1 MKRKA
6 AVTFGVILALAGLPA
21 SVSVPVLAGPS
32 QVRVV
37 DSRFNPPRVRVA
49 PGGKVRWSSRGT
61 NEEHNV
67 VEDHGLFTSG
77 DLTSDPIAYTVGFS
91 SGTFP
96 YYCENH
102 GAPGGRGM
110 SGVVAVPV
118 ALGDAPRGR
127 AFTVLWATSP
137 TRTGSNFD
145 VQFRVGSGEWR
156 AWKTNTKG
164 LKAVFGRGNKPVRLV
179 RGKRYSFRARS
190 RRGEDAS
197 GWAPV
202 RSIRA

>member
-1 MKRKA
+1 MRRKA
-6 AVTFGVILALAGLPA
+6 AVSLGVILALAGLPA

-37 DSRFNPPRVRVA
+37 DSDFKPRRTTVG

-61 NEEHNV
+61 NKEHNV
-67 VEDHGLFTSG
+67 VEDHELFSSG
-77 DLTSDPIAYTVGFS
+77 DLTSDPIAFTVGFS
-91 SGTFP
+91 AGTFP

-118 ALGDAPRGR
+118 ALRADPRGP

-145 VQFRVGSGEWR
+145 VQFRVGSGRWR

-164 LKAVFGRGNKPVRLV
+164 LKAVFGQGNRPVRLV
-179 RGKRYSFRARS
+179 RGQRYSFRARS

-202 RSIRA
+202 RSIRP